1 MSNTEIFNISH
12 LFMSWL
18 KLELAYQHGLTDFI
32 GIERA
37 FDSDNI
43 PTEYLKQSPI
53 HTIKEND
60 DLRVQLMETAL
71 YKNKAHHEYIKLY
84 ELAQS
89 FISMGIDIPQ
99 FEANY
104 ENESASDKF
113 HNMGVGFLNYLKLKN
128 AENVLH
134 NEFRHLIRVGDSE
147 NMFIKQKE
155 WGEATTKA
163 IDQYHA
169 LLDSAYIELGVKDQT
184 YEVVGNKIKEWM
196 ATA

>member
-18 KLELAYQHGLTDFI
+18 KLELAYQHGLTDFM
-32 GIERA
+32 GMETA
-37 FDSDNI
+37 FDSDDI
-43 PTEYLKQSPI
+43 PTQHLKHSPI
-53 HTIKEND
+53 HNVKDNE

-71 YKNKAHHEYIKLY
+71 YKDKAHREYTKLY
-84 ELAQS
+84 EFAQS
-89 FISMGIDIPQ
+89 FISMNIEIPQ
-99 FEANY
+99 FNTNY
-104 ENESASDKF
+104 ENLSQIDKF
-113 HNMGVGFLNYLKLKN
+113 HNMGVGFLNYVKLKN
-128 AENVLH
+128 AENAVYK
-134 NEFRHLIRVGDSE
+134 EFRHSVDVGNIE
-147 NMFIKQKE
+147 NMLKKQKE
-155 WGEATTKA
+155 WGEATTKV